1 MSTVAGAG
9 RAPCLGRDGQVEA
22 TTQETAST
30 VASTSVELAEPIA
43 LTDPAL
49 YINHQLSWLDFNERV
64 LEEAEDLSH
73 PLLER
78 AKLLAIVSTNSDEFF
93 MTRVAGLRQAL
104 ETGAD
109 SRGDDGMTAS
119 EVLAEINRRSQI
131 LAERQLRCLRDEI
144 VPALAREG
152 IHLLDYDQLT
162 ERQRSS
168 LAERFRR
175 EIFPVLTPLAVEDP
189 GHPFPFISN
198 QSLSLLVV
206 LRDVSGERL
215 ARVKVPG
222 TLPRLV
228 PVEPAAGQ
236 AGSADG
242 RHQPRCFVWL
252 EQVVTA
258 NIQLLFPGLGIM
270 ETHPFRVIRNADLEI
285 EEDEAADLLA
295 DVEEMLRQRPFGFVA
310 CLTVDRSLPADR
322 RAWLADRLDVGPE
335 ATLIL
340 GGPLG
345 LSDLMG
351 LLDLDRPDL
360 KDPPLVPRLP
370 KVLADGAAL
379 FDVVRRQD
387 VLLHHPY
394 DSFTPVIDL
403 ISAAA
408 HDPNVL
414 AIKQTLYRVG
424 RNSPV
429 VAALQEAR
437 HEDTQ
442 VAVLVELKAR
452 FDEENNIGWAEALEA
467 NGVHVAYGL
476 PGLKTHCK
484 VLLMVRR
491 DPDGLR
497 RYLHL
502 GTGNYNAGTAR
513 VYTDLGLL
521 TCRPELGEEASEVFN
536 FLTGYS
542 RKRDYE
548 TLLVSPVTTRERIA
562 GLIDR
567 EIEHARRGEPA
578 RLIFKMNQL
587 TDGPMIRCL
596 YRASQAGVE
605 VDLLVRG
612 VCCLRPG
619 LPGVSERIRV
629 ISIVGRF
636 LEHSRAYYFRNGGQ
650 EEIYLGSADLM
661 PRNLDKRVE
670 IIFPLADPALRQQ
683 VRDGILRVQL
693 RDTVKARQLQPDGC
707 YRRVRPAPGEAPFDS
722 QAWFLAHTLDEPVPP
737 TVTGDSAAPAPR
749 ETASLRARR
758 DRRTASA
765 GS

>member
-1 MSTVAGAG
+1 VEGT
-9 RAPCLGRDGQVEA
+9 APLSEPVYEP
-22 TTQETAST
+22 
-30 VASTSVELAEPIA
+30 EPIE

-64 LEEAEDLSH
+64 LEEAEDPGQ

-78 AKLLAIVSTNSDEFF
+78 AKFHAIVSTNSDEFF
-93 MTRVAGLRQAL
+93 MTRVAGLRHAL
-104 ETGAD
+104 ATGTGW
-109 SRGDDGMTAS
+109 RGDDGMTAS
-119 EVLAEINRRSQI
+119 EVLAEINRRAQA
-131 LAERQLRCLRDEI
+131 LAERQLRCLRDDLF
-144 VPALAREG
+144 PALAHEG
-152 IHLLDYDQLT
+152 IHLLDYDQLA
-162 ERQRSS
+162 ESQRVA
-168 LAERFRR
+168 LAAHFRR
-175 EIFPVLTPLAVEDP
+175 EIAPVLTPLAVEDP

-206 LRDVSGERL
+206 LGDETGERL

-228 PVEPAAGQ
+228 PVEPVPPQG
-236 AGSADG
+236 GSADG
-242 RHQPRCFVWL
+242 RHRPLCFVWL

-258 NIQLLFPGLGIM
+258 NIQLLFPGM
-270 ETHPFRVIRNADLEI
+270 PVAATYPFRVVRNADLEI

-310 CLTVDRSLPADR
+310 CLTVDESLPAER
-322 RAWLADRLDVGPE
+322 RAWLADRLEVGPE
-335 ATLIL
+335 GIQVLH
-340 GGPLG
+340 GPLG
-345 LSDLMG
+345 LADLMG
-351 LLDLDRPDL
+351 LLDIDRPDL

-370 KVLADGAAL
+370 AAL
-379 FDVVRRQD
+379 AESGDIFAVLRRQD

-394 DSFTPVIDL
+394 DSFAPVVDL
-403 ISAAA
+403 ITAAA

-437 HEDTQ
+437 HGDTQ

-452 FDEENNIGWAEALEA
+452 FDEENNIGWAQALEA
-467 NGVHVAYGL
+467 KGVHVAYGL
-476 PGLKTHCK
+476 PGLKTHSK
-484 VLLMVRR
+484 VALMVRR

-502 GTGNYNAGTAR
+502 GTGNYNVSTAR

-521 TCRPELGEEASEVFN
+521 TARPSLGEEASEVFN

-542 RKRDYE
+542 RKSDYE
-548 TLLVSPVTTRERIA
+548 TLLVSPVTTRLRIA
-562 GLIDR
+562 GLIER

-596 YRASQAGVE
+596 YRASQAGVD

-619 LPGVSERIRV
+619 VPGVSERIRV

-636 LEHSRAYYFRNGGQ
+636 LEHSRAYYFRNGGD
-650 EEIYLGSADLM
+650 EEVYLGSADLM
-661 PRNLDKRVE
+661 PRNLDRRVE
-670 IIFPLADPALRQQ
+670 VIFPLQDPSLRAQ
-683 VRDGILRVQL
+683 VRDGLLAVQL
-693 RDTVKARQLQPDGC
+693 RDTVKARELRADGT
-707 YRRVRPAPGEAPFDS
+707 YVRVRPAPGEAPFDS
-722 QAWFLAHTLDEPVPP
+722 QVWFLDHALED
-737 TVTGDSAAPAPR
+737 AAPGDALGR
-749 ETASLRARR
+749 TRSLA
-758 DRRTASA
+758 DDAVTP
-765 GS
+765 G